1 MICCN
6 ITIESFLAQSL
17 TTIPFT
23 GQRPIVSVI
32 YLQPDGTF
40 LQAGVMTQINVIGSQ
55 VVVDHGGPASG
66 YVKLIQ

>member
-6 ITIESFLAQSL
+6 VTIQSFLVQSI
-17 TTIPFT
+17 TTIPYT
-23 GQRPIVSVI
+23 GDKPTVSVI

-40 LQAGVMTQINVIGSQ
+40 LQAGVMTQINIIGSN

-66 YVKLIQ
+66 FIKIMQ

>member
-6 ITIESFLAQSL
+6 VTIQSFLNQSS

-23 GQRPIVSVI
+23 GQRPTVSVI
-32 YLQPDGTF
+32 YLQADGTF
-40 LQAGVMTQINVIGSQ
+40 LQSGVMTQINIAGTQ

-66 YVKLIQ
+66 WIKLIQ